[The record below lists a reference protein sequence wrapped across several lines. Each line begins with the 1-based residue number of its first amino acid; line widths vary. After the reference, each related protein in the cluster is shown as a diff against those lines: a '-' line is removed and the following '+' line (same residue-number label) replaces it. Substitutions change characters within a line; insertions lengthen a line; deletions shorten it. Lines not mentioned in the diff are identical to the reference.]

1 MFDYENLWREISFC
15 QLILLFR
22 IATLLSLSSSLV
34 YSIQKMTGFLDLLAA
49 SFYSLFQISN
59 LTTDLNYKLLI
70 LPPSY
75 FRTSSSYPN
84 FPTSLLH
91 FFFIRI
97 IYNNNMRSTSKRS
110 RTTEGANQS

>member
-34 YSIQKMTGFLDLLAA
+34 YSIKKMTGFLDLLAA

-84 FPTSLLH
+84 FPTSP
-91 FFFIRI
+91 FFIRI